1 MEYRKGGL
9 EGAERGA
16 IFGGPP
22 ESNGRRFPYMDLGPM
37 IAWNSGVPVPCTG
50 GNWETVCGDGLV
62 PSWQWL
68 LPRVLE
74 RATRCSSAGASGPG
88 LVFVG
93 TVVLSQ
99 QVAAW
104 LQGQLLALGACGG
117 WEEARGR
124 VVAVNSQEVSASRRR
139 EIAADLGSGQTW
151 VAVAT
156 RCWSTGVDIP
166 ALRWVSLD
174 PGVGAPQSVIQSAG
188 RGARV
193 AGGPSF
199 EILMAPGPHQK
210 RQKDALAEA
219 GYRLHRGSSGIYR
232 QGGSA
237 QSDTPKIPKRSKP
250 IQLQPTSNNQR
261 KPEPAPNVMQERGVQ
276 YARGPSIAQIR
287 SAYEKKEPKTA
298 EIKIP
303 SNIRLRWMSGFV
315 AGVISVVCLLIVLLF
330 SGIVKCA

>member
-1 MEYRKGGL
+1 MAGGHMG
-9 EGAERGA
+9 E
-16 IFGGPP
+16 
-22 ESNGRRFPYMDLGPM
+22 
-37 IAWNSGVPVPCTG
+37 WPVCEPIQEAS
-50 GNWETVCGDGLV
+50 WE
-62 PSWQWL
+62 WL
-68 LPRVLE
+68 LPRVLK
-74 RATRCSSAGASGPG
+74 RVVRFGLDSGDSGPG

-93 TVVLSQ
+93 SVVLGDEITR
-99 QVAAW
+99 W
-104 LQGQLLALGACGG
+104 LQGQLVALGVCPS
-117 WEEARGR
+117 WEEARRR
-124 VVAVNSQEVSASRRR
+124 VVSVNSQRVSAGRRR
-139 EIAADLGSGQTW
+139 QDAKALNKGDAW
-151 VAVAT
+151 VAVST
-156 RCWSTGVDIP
+156 KCWSTGVDIP